1 MKTQGRRFG
10 SKPVARHLLGGAH
23 FEASPAWPDVAGDDS
38 FSTLIGVWPPRE
50 RIFAR
55 TSRVLIIRTLQIP
68 RIKCGFRSFM
78 AADVF
83 EV

>member
-1 MKTQGRRFG
+1 
-10 SKPVARHLLGGAH
+10 
-23 FEASPAWPDVAGDDS
+23 VAGDDS

-68 RIKCGFRSFM
+68 RIKCGFLSFM